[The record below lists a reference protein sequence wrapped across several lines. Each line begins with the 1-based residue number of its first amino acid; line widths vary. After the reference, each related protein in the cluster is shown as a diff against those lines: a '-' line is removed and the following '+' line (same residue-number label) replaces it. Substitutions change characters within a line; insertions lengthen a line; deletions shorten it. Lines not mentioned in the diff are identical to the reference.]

1 MWYQPSKPGQD
12 GVHNAISAQQPST
25 LSDAEAAALTRKIT
39 ALAEAD
45 PTLKA
50 EERQEIVERTCRAV
64 QAQIQEGKLQ
74 LVDDDGMRQHL
85 LQSKD
90 GLEMEREDQ
99 EMLAQAKKTLANDGL
114 MTEEQKEQMLEEL
127 KPHLRHT
134 LNPKN
139 LGRTSQ
145 FGKFHLDTGDAK
157 PVRSTVPFYESD
169 PISAVPGSRAQ
180 ISWGN

>member
-1 MWYQPSKPGQD
+1 M
-12 GVHNAISAQQPST
+12 
-25 LSDAEAAALTRKIT
+25 
-39 ALAEAD
+39 
-45 PTLKA
+45 LKA
-50 EERQEIVERTCRAV
+50 EERQEIVERTCHAV

-114 MTEEQKEQMLEEL
+114 MTEEQKGQMLEEL

-157 PVRSTVPFYESD
+157 PVRSIPWRVSPMERD
-169 PISAVPGSRAQ
+169 IIRAEIRKMLDLKVIRPSNSPWSTQ
-180 ISWGN
+180 VVVVKKKDGTHRMAIDYRG